1 MPSLPS
7 YLLRHKLLAA
17 AVAATAAAG
26 ILIAAGAAVAVVLRP
41 VARIAVFRLDS
52 RAAAVAY
59 ARGDRLLA
67 YVPVLTAPA
76 GQRVTSPAEA
86 AAAGRAFAAM
96 AAALPGVRIADYA
109 TTKDRAFIAPDG
121 RSTYALLYTAPGAS
135 FGGAGSGP
143 VIDRALTAATPR
155 GWQARLAEPP
165 FGVPAGPWPGW
176 RNGACGPAGSP
187 HAGWAWRCGPPGPPW
202 AGWPAGPPHWW

>member
-155 GWQARLAEPP
+155 GWQARLAEAP